1 MILFKKLYTCL
12 DSLVSGPSMAS
23 ISTYSRERLNEG
35 CKPARFTHIRENNG
49 EFSAGYDGQTD
60 IGGCFGGQS
69 RTASC
74 CCNKVGRDDHGDQ
87 R

>member
-1 MILFKKLYTCL
+1 MLGLLGEQRSEYGQYQHIQCC
-12 DSLVSGPSMAS
+12 
-23 ISTYSRERLNEG
+23 ERLNEG

-74 CCNKVGRDDHGDQ
+74 KHACNKVAKERDDHGDQ